1 MCSVRSVIRIRAI
14 SSLPD
19 APPNKH
25 NIAPVACSEKIEKFA
40 PALSQLAPSGY
51 CIPGRA
57 TNLDLGILTVPL
69 MASASDSGN
78 HRDRAPVPPGSK
90 VARRAQLCASHWVQ
104 GSPLPPAAQAII
116 G

>member
-78 HRDRAPVPPGSK
+78 RCNHIL
-90 VARRAQLCASHWVQ
+90 QLP
-104 GSPLPPAAQAII
+104 SPEEGREVRGEVVFALLS
-116 G
+116 GRLKG